1 MTFRTL
7 LKQVGLAHRRRTG
20 ERRILRLAA
29 LGAGADLAALASESP
44 LPSVRLLARGAYA
57 RWLFGENRLREAS
70 TEFLK
75 TRSAVKETGARAGDY
90 INLFCLCH
98 LALIRGVPGYGDAA
112 RFARQARRSRGV
124 GRSTR
129 LALAVPAL
137 PERAFP
143 GTEIT
148 FSVKPVERPVS
159 TYTTQTPGRTG
170 I

>member
-1 MTFRTL
+1 MGTFRNL
-7 LKQVGLAHRRRTG
+7 LKQVGLAHHRRAG
-20 ERRILRLAA
+20 GRRIVRLAT

-44 LPSVRLLARGAYA
+44 EPFVRLLARGAYA
-57 RWLFGENRLREAS
+57 RWLFGENRLREAA
-70 TEFLK
+70 TEFLR
-75 TRSAVKETGARAGDY
+75 TRSAAKEQGARAGDY

-98 LALIRGVPGYGDAA
+98 LALIRGVSGYGDAA

-129 LALAVPAL
+129 LAMAVPAL

-148 FSVKPVERPVS
+148 FSIRPADQPEPAF
-159 TYTTQTPGRTG
+159 TRR
-170 I
+170 